1 MQETPAPSSRGESS
15 TDNKYEALLRSGA
28 SSANS
33 PVKRKGTFMAR
44 LGAALADFVTPKGV
58 KETQAAIVIQCAV
71 RTFLAH
77 NRVHYLRT
85 MRRLVALM
93 ASQELR
99 YALLIQHRW
108 RSRQEER
115 RVQELTKIQAAA
127 KGRIERRRVSQQRKV
142 STFSE
147 NRAAKVIQRHGSL
160 AAEKSRMMKECRGL
174 LEKQGRKYAIGK
186 WEMVV
191 WQERY
196 AYLSKDA
203 LVYRHV
209 KSATA
214 EPTGAEKAI
223 PYASLEEVK
232 ALLGDTLYLRCNR
245 REYHFQL
252 GSAEECETWATNIVQ
267 LAMCAGYEV
276 PGYVVLPPEAWS
288 EATGEE
294 AEVEQSSD

>member
-1 MQETPAPSSRGESS
+1 M
-15 TDNKYEALLRSGA
+15 
-28 SSANS
+28 
-33 PVKRKGTFMAR
+33 
-44 LGAALADFVTPKGV
+44 GAALTERHRAVAAQGV

-191 WQERY
+191 WQER
-196 AYLSKDA
+196 
-203 LVYRHV
+203 
-209 KSATA
+209 
-214 EPTGAEKAI
+214 
-223 PYASLEEVK
+223 
-232 ALLGDTLYLRCNR
+232 
-245 REYHFQL
+245 
-252 GSAEECETWATNIVQ
+252 
-267 LAMCAGYEV
+267 
-276 PGYVVLPPEAWS
+276 
-288 EATGEE
+288 
-294 AEVEQSSD
+294 